1 MPKLALLDGHS
12 LAYRAFYALP
22 ADLATS
28 AGQVTNAV
36 FGFTSMLIKLLG
48 DEDLDAIAVA
58 WDVRRPTFRKEQ
70 YPEYKAQRD
79 APPDLFAGQLPLID
93 EVLSALKISQI
104 RVPGFEADDV
114 IATLATRAEASG
126 WDVLVVTGDRD
137 AFQLVDDT
145 IKVLYTLRGISD
157 TVRADI
163 AWITGKY
170 GIPPDKYL
178 EYASLRGDS
187 SDNLPG
193 VPGVGEKTAAKL
205 ISGYGSLEGV
215 YEHLD
220 DQTPRLKE
228 NLGAHRDQV
237 FLNRDLMRLV
247 RDVDVKLDD
256 GQDATI
262 DEFALRE
269 WDHDEV
275 RAIFDSLAFRTL
287 WDRLVDL
294 GGEAPVEAE
303 AFEVDV
309 RTATA
314 TEDIP
319 TGKLVAVELV
329 RDAGNIAGA
338 IVAVDEVTVF
348 VPEQRFDAMVDA
360 LGGGSTIAV
369 HDVKPLV
376 RAFLERELEPP
387 TLGFDTALAAY
398 LINPAQRTPDLDE
411 LAYRELGLTL
421 APRADGEGPEAQ
433 SAFEFDVESTG
444 PDLDAAARRAVAV
457 ARLVPLLDD
466 QVDVRGS
473 RALFDEIELPLIS
486 VLAQMEE
493 AGIGVDREFLET
505 LRVELLSRLAVLEK
519 KIHEAAGG
527 PFNVNSTLQLREVL
541 FDRLGLP
548 VLKRTPKGV
557 PSTDATVL
565 GKLKEE
571 HPVVAS
577 LLQYRELEK
586 LRSTYVDALIPL
598 IDDDGRVRGRFN
610 QMAAATGRLSQEQ
623 PNLQNI
629 PVRSEEGRTIRR
641 AFVAD
646 AGCQFLVADYS
657 QIELRI
663 LAHLSGDTGLVD
675 AFERDLDIH
684 AMTAAR
690 VAGIDVGDVTP
701 DARRRAKVI
710 NFGLLYGMEAFGLA
724 QRLEISREEAEEHIT
739 AYFDQFPYV
748 KEFMAG
754 IVAEARSTGYTTTL
768 LGRRRYLPEL
778 SSSNF
783 RDRQSGERMALN
795 APIQGTAADII
806 KKAMVVLDNRL
817 RKVDSAA
824 EMLLQIHD
832 ELVLE
837 VPDGELEDVIK
848 LTIDVMEGIVELKV
862 PLRVD
867 VASGPTLA
875 DCQH

>member
-646 AGCQFLVADYS
+646 AGCQFFVADYS